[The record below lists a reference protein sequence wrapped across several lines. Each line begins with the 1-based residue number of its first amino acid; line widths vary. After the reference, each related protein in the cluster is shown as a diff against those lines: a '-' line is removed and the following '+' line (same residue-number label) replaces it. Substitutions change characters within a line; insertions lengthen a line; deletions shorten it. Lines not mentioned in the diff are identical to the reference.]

1 MSGPSR
7 PPPSEPLG
15 REIDLALA
23 MSRERLIEI
32 HLRFLLE
39 FVDRARGEVAPPRA
53 LGIYTRLHHL
63 APSDGLLLAHRMM
76 VQLGRRGEVSPAD
89 IQPSESISKD
99 AESWD
104 PPSTVFGRLLRRL
117 RGRVNPGLRE
127 WVELHTGRSEAALL
141 EAHVENAIQLIGIV
155 AGERT
160 YAEAVE
166 LYAGMVGVHPARV
179 ETLYLLTLDRLG
191 RGGTGRA
198 PSEKTVQ
205 DVIALRMRES
215 G

>member
-23 MSRERLIEI
+23 MSRERLIET
-32 HLRFLLE
+32 HLRFVLE

-63 APSDGLLLAHRMM
+63 PPSDGLLLAHRLM
-76 VQLGRRGEVSPAD
+76 VELGRRGDVAPAD
-89 IQPSESISKD
+89 IQPPDSIVLD
-99 AESWD
+99 TEPWD
-104 PPSTVFGRLLRRL
+104 PPATVFGRVLRRL

-127 WVELHTGRSEAALL
+127 WVEVHTGRAEAALL
-141 EAHVENAIQLIGIV
+141 EVHVENAIRIIGIV

-191 RGGTGRA
+191 RGGTGRSA
-198 PSEKTVQ
+198 PEKTGQ